1 MRLVRALA
9 CVLLGLGAAA
19 ACGALLALAATILAS
34 KPVRPRTSLCA
45 GSKLRVD
52 RSAVPLGIRP
62 LRAEIF
68 APGGRL
74 VWKRARPAGAPQKP
88 WPFRPAKPGLYRIV
102 YRRGSESAV
111 LETLVVRCTAPLRIS
126 LNDRGRKLFTIEN
139 ARPGMTKSACV
150 RVTYTGNRPAR
161 VRLHGRSEGTGLARY
176 LMLDVVR
183 GWTSLDDFDSCRS
196 FRPDRMNYLGLG
208 RGVVYAGTLA
218 GLPRDFAS
226 APNDAT
232 WHNTRTWR
240 RGATH
245 AYRLVITLP
254 RSVGNEAQGLTA
266 EEAFVWE
273 ARTTLRRL
281 RAPAAPAGGT
291 GP

>member
-1 MRLVRALA
+1 MRVVRAVACLLA
-9 CVLLGLGAAA
+9 GLAVAAA
-19 ACGALLALAATILAS
+19 GGSLLALAASRLAP

-52 RSAVPLGIRP
+52 RSALPLGIRP

-74 VWKRARPAGAPQKP
+74 VWERARPAGAPQRP
-88 WPFRPAKPGLYRIV
+88 WSFRPAKPGLYRII
-102 YRRGSESAV
+102 YRRGSDSAV
-111 LETLVVRCTAPLRIS
+111 LETLVASCAPQLRIA
-126 LNDRGRKLFTIEN
+126 LNDRGRQLFTIAN

-150 RVTYTGNRPAR
+150 RVTYTGNSPAR
-161 VRLHGRSEGTGLARY
+161 VRLHGRSDGTGLARY
-176 LMLDVVR
+176 LMLEVGR
-183 GWTSLDDFDSCRS
+183 GWTSLDDFGSCRS
-196 FRPDRMNYLGLG
+196 FRPDRRNYLGLG

-218 GLPRDFAS
+218 GLPGDFAS

-245 AYRLVITLP
+245 AYRLVVTLP

-266 EEAFVWE
+266 EETFVWE
-273 ARTTLRRL
+273 ARPTLRRV
-281 RAPAAPAGGT
+281 RAPAAPRAGT
-291 GP
+291 AP